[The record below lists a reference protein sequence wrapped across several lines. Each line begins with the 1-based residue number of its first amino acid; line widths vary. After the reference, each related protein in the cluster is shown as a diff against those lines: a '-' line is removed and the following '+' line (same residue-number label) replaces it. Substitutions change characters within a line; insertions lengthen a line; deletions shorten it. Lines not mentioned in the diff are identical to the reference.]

1 MGICLKMCC
10 GSKKG
15 PNLFGHPISRYH
27 VRLIV
32 FHGIQ
37 LFSFALFIIFVAVVV
52 AVFVNVSVVVV
63 VVVVESS
70 FTLLEM
76 NTFIKIWESC
86 KILITESYDE
96 KSRHKYNGG
105 QAGI

>member
-1 MGICLKMCC
+1 MCC

-76 NTFIKIWESC
+76 NTFIKI
-86 KILITESYDE
+86 
-96 KSRHKYNGG
+96 
-105 QAGI
+105 